1 MTTVSAT
8 AFMFPAAP
16 PPGPWSAWRL
26 HFERQ
31 RCRAL
36 PPRDIPLPLG
46 RPQAAALAR
55 SLARFQ
61 LGETGEGRVVA
72 EVARARLDGV
82 DDDYRRA
89 LALFIAEEGRHAYI
103 LATLVRA
110 LGGRLLQ
117 ATWTARVFVRAR
129 RLAGLRFKL
138 LALFAA
144 EVVGIGFYSA
154 LAEALPGGP
163 ARAALEEIAR
173 DELAHLRFHRQFF
186 RITAPRGWRRAL
198 FLVAWHA
205 MARAAMTVVLFDHGW
220 TLRALGIP
228 RRALVARLRTLIRE
242 GAE

>member
-8 AFMFPAAP
+8 DFMFRAKAP
-16 PPGPWSAWRL
+16 SGPWSSWRL

-36 PPRDIPLPLG
+36 PPRDIAPPLG
-46 RPQAAALAR
+46 QAQAAALAW

-72 EVARARLDGV
+72 EVARACLDGV

-89 LALFIAEEGRHAYI
+89 LALFVAEEGRHAFI

-117 ATWTARVFVRAR
+117 ATWTARLFVRIR

-144 EVVGIGFYSA
+144 EIVGIGFYRV
-154 LAEALPGGP
+154 LAEALPYGA
-163 ARAALEEIAR
+163 ARSALEEIAR
-173 DELAHLRFHRQFF
+173 DEQAHLRFHRQFF
-186 RITAPRGWRRAL
+186 RITAPCGWRRAL
-198 FLVAWHA
+198 FLLAWHA
-205 MARAAMTVVLFDHGW
+205 MARAATTVALFDHRR
-220 TLRALGIP
+220 TLRAIGIP
-228 RRALVARLRTLIRE
+228 RGTLVARLNTLIRE
-242 GAE
+242 GAQ